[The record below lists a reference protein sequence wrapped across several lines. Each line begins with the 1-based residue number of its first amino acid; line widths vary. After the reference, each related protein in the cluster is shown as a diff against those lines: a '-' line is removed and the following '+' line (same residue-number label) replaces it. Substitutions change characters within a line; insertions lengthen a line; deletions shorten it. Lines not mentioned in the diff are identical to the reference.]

1 MLENE
6 SGEAPLRGALKG
18 EKRCEGCS
26 VCTQLRRP
34 EGEVFDVGVLVVLAV
49 ICVAGLIIVDS
60 GQRRAI
66 LLQVGLLLG
75 AVLPAL
81 LAWLQGRSASAA
93 EGILASAALLGFA
106 GQVFRLALRRSVG
119 QKAYGADA

>member
-1 MLENE
+1 MFENE
-6 SGEAPLRGALKG
+6 SSEALLRGTLKG
-18 EKRCEGCS
+18 EKRCEGCL

-34 EGEVFDVGVLVVLAV
+34 EEEVFDMDVLVVLAV

-60 GQRRAI
+60 GERRVI

-81 LAWLQGRSASAA
+81 LAWLQGRSAGTA
-93 EGILASAALLGFA
+93 EGMLASAALLGFA
-106 GQVFRLALRRSVG
+106 GQMLRLALRRSVG
-119 QKAYGADA
+119 QRAYGADA

>member
-1 MLENE
+1 M
-6 SGEAPLRGALKG
+6 
-18 EKRCEGCS
+18 
-26 VCTQLRRP
+26 
-34 EGEVFDVGVLVVLAV
+34 GVLVVFAV

-60 GQRRAI
+60 GQRWAV

-81 LAWLQGRSASAA
+81 LAWLQGDSAGTA
-93 EGILASAALLGFA
+93 EGVLASAALLGFA
-106 GQVFRLALRRSVG
+106 GQMLRLALRRSAG

>member
-1 MLENE
+1 VE
-6 SGEAPLRGALKG
+6 
-18 EKRCEGCS
+18 
-26 VCTQLRRP
+26 
-34 EGEVFDVGVLVVLAV
+34 EVFDVGVLVVLAV

-93 EGILASAALLGFA
+93 EGMLASAALLGFA
-106 GQVFRLALRRSVG
+106 GQMFRLALRRSVG